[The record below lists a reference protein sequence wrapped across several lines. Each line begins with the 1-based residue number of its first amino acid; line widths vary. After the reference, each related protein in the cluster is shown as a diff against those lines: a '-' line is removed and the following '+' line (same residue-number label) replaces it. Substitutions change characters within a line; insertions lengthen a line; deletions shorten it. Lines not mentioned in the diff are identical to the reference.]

1 MQNQKESFVRDR
13 GLVLQ
18 ELKCTAERQCRAGQ
32 QSILERESLPRAEIS
47 RHAFVTN
54 VVRYDSEDSEDLKG
68 AEPKGSCMDSS
79 SSNLTKRHMEGH
91 SGYSATPKK
100 LKS

>member
-79 SSNLTKRHMEGH
+79 SNITKRHMEGP